1 MGYIDLKHIDVM
13 QIVKHYDVDT
23 IEDNNNEFRKT
34 LEYIR
39 ILKQRYKEMY
49 DESPDLLRTINTD
62 GIIHNCNKSY
72 AKNLGYSKNE
82 LIGTSIF
89 DTVSKES
96 MNSLYDSFNTWK
108 ETGHVE
114 NKLVWLKRKDDSTFP
129 VLISANNLYDENDIL
144 IGSNSSLRDVSE
156 LHYNKKKIMELENKD
171 RQKEKFSL
179 MITHDL
185 KALVNP
191 VKGYCDMLHDPKIFG
206 PLNSQQ
212 LDAINEISQN
222 VKKLERLISD
232 IHDVQKIDM
241 QQITLIKRSINVKDM
256 LKMVC
261 SAFTPLFIEKKI
273 KIQCEIPDKELFIHG
288 DVDRVFQ
295 IFLNLIRNASDFV
308 PKNNGAIK
316 IGSLTQSQFII
327 FYVQDNGIGIATE
340 KQEKLFHEFY
350 QVDVIRGDQHIGSGL
365 GLAICKGLTKKMGG
379 RIWVESKE
387 GSGTTIYFS
396 MPRETK
402 K

>member
-62 GIIHNCNKSY
+62 GIILNCNKSY
-72 AKNLGYSKNE
+72 AKNLGYLKKE

-171 RQKEKFSL
+171 KQKEKFSL

-191 VKGYCDMLHDPKIFG
+191 VKGYCDMLNDPKIFG

-256 LKMVC
+256 LKIVS
-261 SAFTPLFIEKKI
+261 SACIPLSIEKKI
-273 KIQCEIPDKELFIHG
+273 KIQCEIPDEELFICG
-288 DVDRVFQ
+288 DLDRVFQ

-308 PKNNGAIK
+308 PKNGGAIK
-316 IGSLTQSQFII
+316 IGSLTRSQFII

-350 QVDVIRGDQHIGSGL
+350 QVGIVSNSQHTGSGL

-396 MPRETK
+396 IPKEIK